1 MIGFC
6 LPGLERWYSRLHG
19 YQLGDRSDSWIGRP
33 YIAADFNDQ
42 GRTSASVWEPVKS
55 KGFVSL
61 EWAMFRRNLSDP
73 KEMHVAVGHV
83 AYRKETMWIFHGLS
97 SEHAQQ

>member
-1 MIGFC
+1 M
-6 LPGLERWYSRLHG
+6 
-19 YQLGDRSDSWIGRP
+19 GRP

-42 GRTSASVWEPVKS
+42 GRTSASVWEPVRS

-61 EWAMFRRNLSDP
+61 ERAMFRRNPSDP

-83 AYRKETMWIFHGLS
+83 AYRKEIMWIFHGLS